1 MNNDLGNLEAFQA
14 RPHSGRTVHDYIR
27 VLLRRR
33 WAVLGVLAVLV
44 ATTALYSFTATPI
57 YQATVQ
63 ILIERTQPQ
72 ILDTG
77 DPVAAQVKSEEFY
90 QTQYKLLES
99 RALAKKVADKLAL
112 NKHPLYAD
120 IFQDVPANP
129 DQTKMQ
135 QAGERLVG
143 AIQKSMEVSPIR
155 NSSLVDLSFTSPDP
169 QLATRVVNTLAQA
182 YIEQSLDLRFAA
194 SQEAAQWLQQKLA
207 EARKKLEDSEAK
219 LNQYKREHQI
229 VALEDKESIT
239 AQKLEQL
246 NRELVAAQT
255 RRLDAETKYREVS
268 AGHPIPEVLNNPLI
282 QTLKGEEAKIIAQIS
297 ELSKKYGPKHPRM
310 IQLNQ
315 ELAATRGKIAAEN
328 SHIIQSIKN
337 AYQMALNQE
346 ENLKKA
352 LEEQKDATQDLGDR
366 AIHYRVLL
374 RDVET
379 NRALYE
385 NMLKSLKETS
395 ATENLPATNI
405 RIVYPASVPDQPV
418 KPKKARNILLAAV
431 LGLFLGVAAAFGLE
445 NLDTTL
451 KTPEEVENWLEVPS
465 LAMIPHLD
473 MVRTD
478 EPEELPEIV
487 VVNGRQPLAAEAYRG
502 LRTSILFSASGQAPK
517 TLLVTSSLPLEG
529 KTVTAANLAAVM
541 AQAEGEVLLV
551 DADLRRP
558 TLHQI
563 FQMDKEPGLSNFL
576 VGDIDDLPVRETPAP
591 HVHVVTCGKVPPNPS
606 ELLGSARMR
615 EFLERAAGRFNRII
629 IDSPPLMSVTD
640 AAILSTL
647 ADGVLLVVKAEAV
660 PRKAAIE
667 ARNDLLAV
675 KAPLLGAL
683 LNDVPLQRDGYY
695 NYYYNYYYRYRSY
708 YAPEDGTPSRR
719 RHAPAAPLASGLF
732 AWLKGKRGRKG
743 QVKLKG

>member
-1 MNNDLGNLEAFQA
+1 MNNDLTTPEEFPA
-14 RPHSGRTVHDYIR
+14 RPHPGRTLHDYLR
-27 VLLRRR
+27 VLFRRR

-44 ATTALYSFTATPI
+44 ATTALYSFTAAPI

-72 ILDTG
+72 ILDTK

-99 RALAKKVADKLAL
+99 RALAKKVADKLKL
-112 NKHPLYAD
+112 HQHPLYAD
-120 IFQDVPANP
+120 IFQDVPAG
-129 DQTKMQ
+129 DRTRMQ
-135 QAGERLVG
+135 QAEERLVD
-143 AIQKSMEVSPIR
+143 AIRKNLEVSPIR
-155 NSSLVDLSFTSPDP
+155 NSSLVDVSFAGPDP

-182 YIEQSLDLRFAA
+182 YIEQSLDLRFEA
-194 SQEAAQWLQQKLA
+194 SQEAAAWLQQKLA
-207 EARKKLEDSEAK
+207 EARRKLEDSEAK

-268 AGHPIPEVLNNPLI
+268 AGNPIPEVLNNPLI
-282 QTLKGEEAKIIAQIS
+282 QTLISEEAKIIAQLS
-297 ELSKKYGPKHPRM
+297 ELNKKYGPKHPRM

-315 ELAATRGKIAAEN
+315 ELAAARGKIAAEN
-328 SHIIQSIKN
+328 SRIVQSIKN

-352 LEEQKDATQDLGDR
+352 LEEQKNATQDLDERG
-366 AIHYRVLL
+366 IQYRVLL

-385 NMLKSLKETS
+385 NMLKSLKETT

-405 RIVYPASVPDQPV
+405 RIVYAASVPDKPV

-451 KTPEEVENWLEVPS
+451 KTPEEVESWLEVPS

-473 MVRTD
+473 LGQNRD
-478 EPEELPEIV
+478 SGEPAEIV
-487 VVNGRQPLAAEAYRG
+487 VLNGKQPLAAEAYRG
-502 LRTSILFSASGQAPK
+502 LRTSILFSAPGQAPK

-529 KTVTAANLAAVM
+529 KTLTAANLAAVM

-558 TLHQI
+558 TVHQI
-563 FQMDKEPGLSNFL
+563 FHLDKEPGLSNFL
-576 VGDIDDLPVRETPAP
+576 VGGIDDLPVRETPAP
-591 HVHVVTCGKVPPNPS
+591 KVYVVTCGKVPPNPS

-615 EFLERAAGRFNRII
+615 EFLDKARSRFNRII

-640 AAILSTL
+640 AAILSTM

-660 PRKAAIE
+660 PRQAALE
-667 ARNDLLAV
+667 ARNDLLEV

-683 LNDVPLQRDGYY
+683 LNNVPLQRDGYY

-708 YAPEDGTPSRR
+708 YGQEEGTPPRR
-719 RHAPAAPLASGLF
+719 RKALSPPSGLL
-732 AWLKGKRGRKG
+732 AWLKGKPNRGRG
-743 QVKLKG
+743 RESQRG

>member
-1 MNNDLGNLEAFQA
+1 MNNGLTNLEEFQA

-27 VLLRRR
+27 VLFRRR

-431 LGLFLGVAAAFGLE
+431 LGLFLGVTAAFGLE

-451 KTPEEVENWLEVPS
+451 KTPEEVENWLEVPN

-478 EPEELPEIV
+478 EPEELLEIV

-529 KTVTAANLAAVM
+529 KTVTAANLAEVM

-563 FQMDKEPGLSNFL
+563 FQVDKEPGLSNFL

-615 EFLERAAGRFNRII
+615 EFLDRAAGRFNRII

-660 PRKAAIE
+660 PPKAAIE
-667 ARNDLLAV
+667 ARNDLLEV

-732 AWLKGKRGRKG
+732 AWLKGKRGRQG